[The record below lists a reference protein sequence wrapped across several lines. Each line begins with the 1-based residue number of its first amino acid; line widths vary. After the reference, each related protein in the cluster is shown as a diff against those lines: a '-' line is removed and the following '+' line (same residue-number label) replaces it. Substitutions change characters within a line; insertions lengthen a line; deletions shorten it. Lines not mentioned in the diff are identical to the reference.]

1 MRYAAYLSLIL
12 LSCGVAKQVNAH
24 PVSMPLPETA
34 PYLSPDAPTFELT
47 ITQFRQQFSQQFPTT
62 PLQEFRAIKTGSMQK
77 LVTIAATKISE
88 TVYASTALEVGTA
101 KIKSI
106 QLTWLPVPGNQATVS
121 RQQAMSYIT
130 NIIHFFSPQLTTKQ
144 CREHLEQLLTVGKG
158 KAYTLSNEGAV
169 RYILSDKGEGGMTFA
184 AEPVKLILSESK

>member
-1 MRYAAYLSLIL
+1 MRYAASFILIL
-12 LSCGVAKQVNAH
+12 LVSGLTNHVNAH

-47 ITQFRQQFSQQFPTT
+47 ITQFRQQFSQHFPAT

-88 TVYASTALEVGTA
+88 TIYASTALEVGTA

-106 QLTWLPVPGNQATVS
+106 QLTWLPVPRNQATAS
-121 RQQAMSYIT
+121 RLQAMSYIT

-144 CREHLEQLLTVGKG
+144 CREHLEQLLTVGRG
-158 KAYTLSNEGAV
+158 KVYTLSKEGPV

-184 AEPVKLILSESK
+184 AEPVKLVLRETK